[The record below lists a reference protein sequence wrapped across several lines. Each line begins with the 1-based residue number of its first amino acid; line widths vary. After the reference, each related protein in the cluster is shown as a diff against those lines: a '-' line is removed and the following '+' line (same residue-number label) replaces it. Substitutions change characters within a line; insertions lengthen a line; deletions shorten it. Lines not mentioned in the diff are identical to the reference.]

1 MHRKYCFQESCD
13 YNVLWSSLH
22 NLGQRYFW
30 IDSSIGYLERVWLVF
45 FIKEK
50 NLVILWYL
58 ILTVLGGAT
67 EVTLAVAGEG
77 PILVELQFSQ
87 HLCQPLQTSNCI
99 IWTVQSCYLLVVQ
112 HYILFTHDTHWKGK
126 MMKCQEPHTLHAFQ
140 PQPPYT

>member
-1 MHRKYCFQESCD
+1 MHRKYCFQGSCD

-77 PILVELQFSQ
+77 PILGELQFSQ
-87 HLCQPLQTSNCI
+87 HSCQPLQTSNCI
-99 IWTVQSCYLLVVQ
+99 IWTVQSCWQFNIKYCLPMKLTGKARWWSVRSLT
-112 HYILFTHDTHWKGK
+112 HSTLFNPNPLILSR
-126 MMKCQEPHTLHAFQ
+126 
-140 PQPPYT
+140 